1 MLLLLLLLLRG
12 AVGGKMMKMKK
23 TIGESTTFQEVHL
36 MNIIQYIYKINYIL
50 YNKNMNIIIA
60 ALTP

>member
-12 AVGGKMMKMKK
+12 AVGGKMMKVKK

-50 YNKNMNIIIA
+50 YNKNINIIIA